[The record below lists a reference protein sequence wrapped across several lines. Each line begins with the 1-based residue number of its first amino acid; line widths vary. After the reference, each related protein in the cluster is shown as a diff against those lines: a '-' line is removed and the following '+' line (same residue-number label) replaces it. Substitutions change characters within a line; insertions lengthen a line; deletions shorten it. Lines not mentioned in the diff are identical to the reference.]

1 MSAQQNSEDSPHADR
16 EAVLEETHRVRSLQR
31 VVALAQ
37 QTLATQVRTKGEAL
51 AVING
56 VRKYAL
62 KLFPDGGETFD
73 LIYRPRLLRIY
84 KDRFE
89 TGPEDSEND
98 G

>member
-1 MSAQQNSEDSPHADR
+1 MSAQQNSEDSSHADP
-16 EAVLEETHRVRSLQR
+16 EAALEETRRVRSLQR

-56 VRKYAL
+56 VRAYAL

-73 LIYRPRLLRIY
+73 LIYRSRLLRIY
-84 KDRFE
+84 RERFE